1 MYCAAVIQKNIY
13 PADSVV
19 LFSCFSGFM
28 NKFLNRYV
36 KPTLSHETLSKHKIF
51 LSLLGKNPRVGSCE
65 QWPPLF
71 YWHVFSKVG
80 ELSLS

>member
-1 MYCAAVIQKNIY
+1 MYCAAVIQKNTY

-51 LSLLGKNPRVGSCE
+51 FSLLGKTPRVV
-65 QWPPLF
+65 
-71 YWHVFSKVG
+71 HVNSGLHFSIGMYFLK
-80 ELSLS
+80 